1 MKVEFQAALESVSPD
16 ETTLREEVRFT
27 VVHEL
32 AHYFGIADERLAE
45 LGWA

>member
-1 MKVEFQAALESVSPD
+1 LKVVFQAALESVSPD
-16 ETTLREEVRFT
+16 ETTLREEVQFT

-32 AHYFGIADERLAE
+32 AHHCGISDERLAK